1 MSFEKDFNSASILG
15 GTVFAASMAGGLM
28 GEIIQAVQ
36 HGRAERMLQRRHD
49 VYAGNS
55 ALSLRML
62 ERHVDHGA
70 RCALR
75 ALHEAKSDL
84 DRDAPR
90 HSLGKESNGAY
101 MNVYRLLYLGTFEEI
116 QYLRE
121 RNNELYAGIAYNSGN
136 RRLGA
141 ADLGYIRMQWFLP
154 VQRQIRS
161 LVSAMDTRLR
171 SVDGGLRELGR
182 THGDVVFAWRALA
195 GGLHSDTAAKL
206 QQVHDTMEAVL
217 ISEIVD
223 GRTAREL
230 GELG

>member
-1 MSFEKDFNSASILG
+1 MAFEKDFNSASILG
-15 GTVFAASMAGGLM
+15 GMAFAASVAGGML
-28 GEIIQAVQ
+28 GEIVRAVQ
-36 HGRAERMLQRRHD
+36 HGRAERVQQRRHD
-49 VYAGNS
+49 AYAGNS

-75 ALHEAKSDL
+75 ALNEAKSDL
-84 DRDAPR
+84 DRDVPR
-90 HSLGKESNGAY
+90 QSLGNESNAAY
-101 MNVYRLLYLGTFEEI
+101 MNVYRRLYLGTFEEI

-121 RNNELYAGIAYNSGN
+121 RNNELYAGIVYSTGN

-141 ADLGYIRMQWFLP
+141 ADLGYIRVQWFLP
-154 VQRQIRS
+154 LQTQIRS
-161 LVSAMDTRLR
+161 MVSALERRHR
-171 SVDGGLRELGR
+171 SIDSGLRELGR

-195 GGLHSDTAAKL
+195 GDLRSDTAAKL
-206 QQVHDTMEAVL
+206 QRLHDTMEPVL
-217 ISEIVD
+217 VSEIVD